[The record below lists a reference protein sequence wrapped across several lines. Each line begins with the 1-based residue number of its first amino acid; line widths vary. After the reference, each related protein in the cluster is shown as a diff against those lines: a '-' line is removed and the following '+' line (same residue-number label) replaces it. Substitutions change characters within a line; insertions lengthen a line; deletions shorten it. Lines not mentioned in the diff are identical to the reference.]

1 MPCIAV
7 VSQPEP
13 KGLTVDTSQDIQH
26 ALAIRPFL
34 DILEQNGHDIER
46 LNLEHFEDRLKTLNP
61 DAVLFTGNGHCP
73 EWIHL
78 TRLLRQNPD
87 FDTLPLIL
95 LSTAHLLDPELNAFF
110 EVGLS
115 DCLILPDQPVPTLYA
130 RLNVL
135 LGFRRQLIQAHALNQ
150 QLNELN
156 NDLDQRNRQVERE
169 LYVARQL
176 QQSLLPVALEKKSSI
191 LPEEADSEADILETK
206 FSKRHYESDQIKIS
220 GLYIPCDALGGDLYD
235 VVTFEENNI
244 GISVADVSGH
254 GVPAGFI
261 TAIFKS
267 SFYRI
272 THTYEQPGQILY
284 HLNNEL
290 LQIIKTGDY
299 ITAVYARLLQGE
311 RMLEYAGAGHPYPI
325 WYHAATK
332 TISRLEENG
341 APLGW
346 FNDMEYPTAS
356 IQLDEGDKI
365 LFYTDGITELK
376 NQSRELFGEE
386 RLEQLFLDTIQTG
399 TTRILDRFIETLS
412 DFTEGHEL
420 EDDMSMV
427 LIETR

>member
-1 MPCIAV
+1 MTCIAV

-13 KGLTVDTSQDIQH
+13 KGLSVDTAQDIQH

-34 DILEQNGHDIER
+34 ELLEKKGHDLQR
-46 LNLEHFEDRLKTLNP
+46 LNLDHFEDSLKTLNP
-61 DAVLFTGNGHCP
+61 DALLFTGNGHCP
-73 EWIHL
+73 EWL
-78 TRLLRQNPD
+78 DMARELRQNPD
-87 FDTLPLIL
+87 FDTLPLVL

-110 EVGLS
+110 EAGVC
-115 DCLILPDQPVPTLYA
+115 DCLILPDEPVATLYA

-135 LGFRRQLIQAHALNQ
+135 LGFRRQLMQAFALNQ

-176 QQSLLPVALEKKSSI
+176 QQSLLPVALESKKGATSET
-191 LPEEADSEADILETK
+191 EETDLLETQ
-206 FSKRHYESDQIKIS
+206 FSKRHYESDRIKIS

-235 VVTFEENNI
+235 VVTFEENKI

-299 ITAVYARLLQGE
+299 ITAIYARLLEGE
-311 RMLEYAGAGHPYPI
+311 RHLEYAGAGHPYPL
-325 WYHAATK
+325 WYHAETK
-332 TISRLEENG
+332 TLSRLTENG

-356 IQLDEGDKI
+356 IELAEGDKI

-386 RLEQLFLDTIQTG
+386 RLEQLFLDTIERG
-399 TTRILDRFIETLS
+399 TSRILDRFIETLS